1 MGNIDFNELFKTYS
15 RRLHGLAFS
24 YTRDPFLAED
34 VVQETFIKAYKKLD
48 TIVDSTKIGAWL
60 SAITAR
66 TAIDLLRMEKRKC
79 SRLIVSPDS
88 IVGLS
93 SPDKNPEDEVEMLL
107 LNEELSN
114 RMNQLSKDYYDVLC
128 LKIIFGLNEKEIAK
142 RLRLK
147 PSTVKTRLYRARKQL
162 KQFYQKEIA

>member
-1 MGNIDFNELFKTYS
+1 MGNIDFNELFRTYS
-15 RRLHGLAFS
+15 RRLHRLAFS
-24 YTRDPFLAED
+24 YTRDSFLAED

-79 SRLIVSPDS
+79 SRLVVSPDS
-88 IVGLS
+88 ILGFS
-93 SPDKNPEDEVEMLL
+93 STDKNTEDEVEMLL

-114 RMNQLSKDYYDVLC
+114 RMSRLPKGYYDVLC
-128 LKIIFGLNEKEIAK
+128 LKVNFD
-142 RLRLK
+142 
-147 PSTVKTRLYRARKQL
+147 
-162 KQFYQKEIA
+162 